1 MRRTIQ
7 KHTIVNTL
15 LFLRGKLIYLVIIFC
30 SLVFPAQLYIS
41 DSTIITNIHEIHVVK
56 LDTPV
61 VVSKNNVSKNR
72 KLKPK
77 SVIDAKIIEQVKL
90 KAVNPP
96 DQFYRNNTSNYFVYR
111 RGKSQEAITPTT
123 QSSQWIA
130 LLHNIDLHYCFTDDE
145 CSNLT
150 KYKENNT
157 ISFFDKITL
166 ARPPPQ

>member
-30 SLVFPAQLYIS
+30 NLVFPAQLYIS

-56 LDTPV
+56 LDTTV
-61 VVSKNNVSKNR
+61 VVSKNNFSKNR

-77 SVIDAKIIEQVKL
+77 SVINAKIIKQVKL
-90 KAVNPP
+90 KVVNPP
-96 DQFYRNNTSNYFVYR
+96 NQFYRNNTSNYFVYR

-123 QSSQWIA
+123 QSSQWIV
-130 LLHNIDLHYCFTDDE
+130 LLHSIDLHCCFTDDE